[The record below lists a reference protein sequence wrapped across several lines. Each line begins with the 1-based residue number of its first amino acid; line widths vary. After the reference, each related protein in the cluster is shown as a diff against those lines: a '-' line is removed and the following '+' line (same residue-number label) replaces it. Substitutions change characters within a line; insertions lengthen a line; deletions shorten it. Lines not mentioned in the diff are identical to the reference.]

1 MTLAVWLL
9 LGALTASFVAG
20 FLLWTENRFLRR
32 KNKHMSAVF
41 DRLTAVVPVLEAE
54 VASLKDQVDH
64 PPVTGTSDAEL
75 EPLVARLET
84 LANPPTV
91 PAPPPVTA

>member
-9 LGALTASFVAG
+9 LGALAASFVAG

-32 KNKHMSAVF
+32 KNKHMSAVL
-41 DRLTAVVPVLEAE
+41 DRFTAVVPVLEAE
-54 VASLKDQVDH
+54 VASLKEQVAH

-75 EPLVARLET
+75 EPLVARLEALT
-84 LANPPTV
+84 SATI

>member
-32 KNKHMSAVF
+32 KNKYMSAVL
-41 DRLTAVVPVLEAE
+41 DRLSAVVPVLESE
-54 VASLKDQVDH
+54 VATLKTDLAAAQASA
-64 PPVTGTSDAEL
+64 GTPDSVL
-75 EPLVARLET
+75 EPLVTRLEALT
-84 LANPPTV
+84 PATI
-91 PAPPPVTA
+91 PAPPPAT

>member
-9 LGALTASFVAG
+9 LSALAASFVAG

-32 KNKHMSAVF
+32 KNKHMSAVL
-41 DRLTAVVPVLEAE
+41 DRFTAVVPVLETE
-54 VASLKDQVDH
+54 VATLKSNLATAQASA
-64 PPVTGTSDAEL
+64 GTPDSVL

-91 PAPPPVTA
+91 PAPPPVV